1 MENNTSQ
8 MISFKFDLYTII
20 IGALLGLSFVMS
32 LVHNIIRQ
40 KGFIAFEFWL
50 LRYAFLA
57 LLFCIF
63 LVARALKRK
72 ELLLIATTL
81 IVAHYLIF
89 PVGTVS
95 FNGFLDFEIQ
105 AQFIAALVLIA
116 LILLIVA
123 SFIKVDI
130 YEKVETFYK
139 YVVAV
144 LFALIGFVFLLD
156 TFINGFRDYGDF
168 RWTRAFFAL
177 SGSFYYATLVGLFA
191 LPILDTGILTPKKKE
206 AMQEVEVEVQ
216 KEEKPLEAKEEP
228 QQPEAKPK
236 VETKKAKEPKTE
248 EPKAEPVP
256 EKVEEKQPE
265 PEVKAEPEAEAKE

>member
-8 MISFKFDLYTII
+8 KISFKFDLYTII

-40 KGFIAFEFWL
+40 MGFIAFEFWL

-63 LVARALKRK
+63 LVARALKHK
-72 ELLLIATTL
+72 ELMLITTTL

-105 AQFIAALVLIA
+105 AQFIVAIVLIL

-130 YEKVETFYK
+130 YEKIETFYK

-177 SGSFYYATLVGLFA
+177 SGVFYYAALVGLFA

-206 AMQEVEVEVQ
+206 TVQEVEVEVKSEEEKPVKVKAEP
-216 KEEKPLEAKEEP
+216 KEEKAEE
-228 QQPEAKPK
+228 KPK
-236 VETKKAKEPKTE
+236 EAEKVEAAPKKTEVKEPK
-248 EPKAEPVP
+248 V
-256 EKVEEKQPE
+256 KVEKETE
-265 PEVKAEPEAEAKE
+265 KAEPEAEAKE

>member
-8 MISFKFDLYTII
+8 KISFKFDLYTII

-40 KGFIAFEFWL
+40 MGFIAFEFWL

-63 LVARALKRK
+63 LVARALKQK
-72 ELLLIATTL
+72 ELMLITTTL

-105 AQFIAALVLIA
+105 AQFIVALVLIA

-177 SGSFYYATLVGLFA
+177 SGVFYYAALVGLFA

-206 AMQEVEVEVQ
+206 TVQEVEVEVKSEEEKPVKVKAEP
-216 KEEKPLEAKEEP
+216 KEEKAEE
-228 QQPEAKPK
+228 KPK
-236 VETKKAKEPKTE
+236 EAEKVEAAPKKTEVKEPK
-248 EPKAEPVP
+248 V
-256 EKVEEKQPE
+256 KVEKETE
-265 PEVKAEPEAEAKE
+265 KAEPEAEPKE

>member
-8 MISFKFDLYTII
+8 KISFKFDLYTII

-32 LVHNIIRQ
+32 LVHNIVWQ
-40 KGFIAFEFWL
+40 SGFIAFEFWL

-63 LVARALKRK
+63 LVARALKHK
-72 ELLLIATTL
+72 ELMLITTTL

-105 AQFIAALVLIA
+105 AQFIVALVLIA

-177 SGSFYYATLVGLFA
+177 SGVFYYAALVGLFA

-206 AMQEVEVEVQ
+206 TVQEVEVEVKSEEEKPVKVKAEP
-216 KEEKPLEAKEEP
+216 KEEKAEE
-228 QQPEAKPK
+228 KPK
-236 VETKKAKEPKTE
+236 EAEKVEAAPKKTEVKEPK
-248 EPKAEPVP
+248 V
-256 EKVEEKQPE
+256 KVEKETE
-265 PEVKAEPEAEAKE
+265 KAEPEAEPKE

>member
-1 MENNTSQ
+1 Q
-8 MISFKFDLYTII
+8 KISFKFDLYTII

-40 KGFIAFEFWL
+40 MGFIAFEFWL

-63 LVARALKRK
+63 LVARALKHK
-72 ELLLIATTL
+72 ELMLITTTL

-105 AQFIAALVLIA
+105 TQIIVALVLIA

-177 SGSFYYATLVGLFA
+177 SGVFYYAALVGLFA

-206 AMQEVEVEVQ
+206 TVQEVEVEV
-216 KEEKPLEAKEEP
+216 KSEEEKPKEAE
-228 QQPEAKPK
+228 K
-236 VETKKAKEPKTE
+236 VEAAPKKTEVKEPK
-248 EPKAEPVP
+248 V
-256 EKVEEKQPE
+256 KVEKETE
-265 PEVKAEPEAEAKE
+265 KAEPEAEPKE

>member
-8 MISFKFDLYTII
+8 KISFKFDLYTII

-40 KGFIAFEFWL
+40 MGFIAFEFWL

-63 LVARALKRK
+63 LVARALKHK
-72 ELLLIATTL
+72 ELMLITTTL
-81 IVAHYLIF
+81 IAAHYLIF

-105 AQFIAALVLIA
+105 AQFIVALVLIA

-177 SGSFYYATLVGLFA
+177 SGVFYYAALVGLFA

-206 AMQEVEVEVQ
+206 TVQEVEVEVKSEEEKPVKVKAEP
-216 KEEKPLEAKEEP
+216 KEEKAEE
-228 QQPEAKPK
+228 KPK
-236 VETKKAKEPKTE
+236 EAEKVEAAPKKTEVKEPK
-248 EPKAEPVP
+248 V
-256 EKVEEKQPE
+256 KVEKETE
-265 PEVKAEPEAEAKE
+265 KAEPEAEAKE

>member
-8 MISFKFDLYTII
+8 KISFKFDLYTII

-40 KGFIAFEFWL
+40 MGFIAFEFWL

-63 LVARALKRK
+63 LVARALKQK
-72 ELLLIATTL
+72 ELMLITTTL
-81 IVAHYLIF
+81 IAAHYLIF

-105 AQFIAALVLIA
+105 AQFIVALVLIA

-177 SGSFYYATLVGLFA
+177 SGVFYYAALVGLFA

-206 AMQEVEVEVQ
+206 TVQEVEVEV
-216 KEEKPLEAKEEP
+216 KSEEEKPVKVKAEPEE
-228 QQPEAKPK
+228 EKAEEKPK
-236 VETKKAKEPKTE
+236 EAEKVEAAPKKTEVKEPK
-248 EPKAEPVP
+248 V
-256 EKVEEKQPE
+256 KVEKETE
-265 PEVKAEPEAEAKE
+265 KAEPEAEPKE